1 MLKSIFSAGKGKL
14 FVVLLVSLFFV
25 QTQQGIRAQTN
36 KPKIETTRI
45 LFIFD
50 MSRSML
56 GEWQSGR
63 KIDIAKR
70 MMIRMLDSLKNVPN
84 VQIALRMYGHQS
96 PIPPQDCSD
105 TRLEVPFSPNN
116 WDLVKNVMLNTTPKG
131 TTPIANSL
139 LQCAAD
145 FPPCATCRN
154 IIILITDGVE
164 ACDGDPCAIA
174 QILQKKGITIKPY
187 VIGIGL
193 DVELI
198 DAFKCIGTYYDAR
211 TENDFQNV
219 LQQVVTQAAIR
230 TTLQINLLDVNG
242 SPVETGVNMSFYNA
256 KTGELKYNYIHTITD
271 RNVPDT
277 VEVDPSITYKVV
289 VHTIPATIIDNIKI
303 SPGRHNIVTKPTPQG
318 YIQLVETVSNAYKET
333 MASVSLAG
341 NCSHIH
347 IQQMGETEKY
357 LVGKYDVEVQ
367 TWPRLMFKDVEVK
380 QSSTTVLQIPQPGIV
395 TIVLPSEGYASLYQ
409 QVKGEAVWIM
419 NLNKI
424 GSKTV
429 PLLPGKYFAVFRPVK
444 MRKTIFTQEKYFEV
458 KSGYSNHI
466 KF

>member
-1 MLKSIFSAGKGKL
+1 MIPLRTVNSLWKL
-14 FVVLLVSLFFV
+14 AFILLFILNTNLQVAK
-25 QTQQGIRAQTN
+25 AQTN

-63 KIDIAKR
+63 KIDVAKR
-70 MMIRMLDSLKNVPN
+70 MMVQLLDSLKNVPN
-84 VQIALRMYGHQS
+84 VQVALRMYGHQS

-105 TRLEVPFSPNN
+105 TRLEVPFGPNN
-116 WDLVKNVMLNTTPKG
+116 WDLVKNIMLYTTPKG

-139 LQCAAD
+139 LQCADD
-145 FPPCATCRN
+145 FPPCSTCRN

-174 QILQKKGITIKPY
+174 QTLHKKGITIKPY

-211 TENDFQNV
+211 TEKSFQEV
-219 LQQVVTQAAIR
+219 LQTVVNQAAIR
-230 TTLQINLLDVNG
+230 TTLQVNLLDVNG
-242 SPVETGVNMSFYNA
+242 QPTETGVNMSFYNS
-256 KTGELKYNYIHTITD
+256 KTGELKYNYIHTIND
-271 RNVPDT
+271 MNVPDT
-277 VEVDPSITYKVV
+277 VEVDPTINYKIV

-303 SPGRHNIVTKPTPQG
+303 SPGRHNVVSKTAAQG
-318 YIQLVETVSNAYKET
+318 YIQLVEDVSNAYKEA
-333 MASVSLAG
+333 MATISETGECNHV
-341 NCSHIH
+341 H

-367 TWPRLMFKDVEVK
+367 TWPRLVFKDVEVK
-380 QSSTTVLQIPQPGIV
+380 QGGTTVLKIPQPGIV
-395 TIVLPSEGYASLYQ
+395 TIVLPAEGFASLYQ
-409 QVKGEAVWIM
+409 VSKGEAIWVM
-419 NLNKI
+419 NLNKT
-424 GSKTV
+424 GTKTV

-444 MRKTIFTQEKYFEV
+444 MKKTLYTQEKHFEV